1 MNLIIDIISQNT
13 KEIVKS
19 WLQKHRASNVIEKE
33 ISQKLCFHGVEKQQ
47 ADSISKE
54 ISSYLCNLNENTT
67 SEEILLK
74 LDNFLKIA
82 DGLSEDNISEIPE
95 EIISSTLIKSN
106 KDSWAQYNTKKQ
118 QEAIKE
124 IQRMIMEH
132 SKTEE
137 SELTEIIS
145 LLRGNV
151 YTIDGFNAEIARMWS
166 DANVSIDLSF
176 FNYDDYEFRSSFRKL
191 LDTPITVLKFIY
203 VEAKTW
209 EEALYATLY
218 ELNITNRKE
227 DVLITKDK
235 DALSKCELFNQ
246 TNKIYVLA
254 YDITKNSIPDEF
266 TNGTLIIP
274 ISENTITGNRES
286 ETIRLRARSES
297 NLLYALADA
306 GAAEPYV
313 FINNHGHTFQ
323 ELKTCFCRATGYQ
336 TLQTRNLE
344 DKKRYMLIKIILLD
358 SFIDKDFEL
367 IAKYLNTER
376 SKLIRILKDYSAS
389 DAKLFDIQKSSIN
402 GKEEITAVKIVTM
415 DKSACALF
423 NEALDNDEILQAFY
437 DFSIKIM
444 QYDYKEEN
452 DSILPEIKGSPEL
465 VEGILSTWIRLSQI
479 DKKEIYELCERFA
492 GTVIDCPRLQ
502 NSSSLIYIAQIK
514 PNTVYDKFKKLL
526 ADSIISTDKNKLQ
539 SLWRTWESPL
549 TLIADYYWPLIIDD
563 LWQTVLPI
571 FIKFG
576 LEDLIL
582 SFTENELTPWKGNT
596 LLYQSELKRFL
607 ADNENNTTL
616 LALSIKL
623 LPRYTPDTHEHKPT
637 SLIWNKKE
645 SNYHKIEPSEKKE
658 LINCYIEYAIKHGTY
673 EAENLMKIL
682 RSAVLDYDISRFD
695 SILKNFDTFSDDDK
709 IRIELILREKVLEF
723 EKTKQLEKSSII
735 QTFISSIKYEN
746 AYSKYVWLF
755 TYQLCKFTPPY
766 DTKKTHNLRNLDTRI
781 AEIQKNLD
789 SAFTSNVLIKI
800 LGSPVATDFEAIIEL
815 YIEYTDARY
824 NKDFLYALSE
834 RTSETYSYIEAIINK
849 NHDFIEVIIQ
859 DFNKLSDKTDNQN
872 IVLADTLS
880 FLSFSNAKDY
890 ILKTDNIT
898 LKRRFYNLLR
908 IKWLNTGKMQKP
920 EILAAMADMHNSKLF
935 DLEIDYIKYS
945 PEYFT
950 ELEMIDILT
959 DIKNE
964 GGESTKLSFSYTQMG
979 KDDAFSRIQRYTYD
993 RDSLYGKV
1001 INLELWY
1008 LEPEAVFT
1016 EHSINTLYMNN
1027 HPEYFIK
1034 LLKQRNDKGSN
1045 IEQLLLNKRCLILGN
1060 YKEWIDM
1067 VIQLAEKDDLEY
1079 PAYYYISYWIYY
1091 SAKQDG
1097 FEYVPIPEIAE
1108 IIERDTKDLGFY
1120 LQRELFNLGNSHI
1133 VDDGF
1138 FLNAKASKIED
1149 EAESIQRTYPNL
1161 SRVLK
1166 SAAAE
1171 FRTYA
1176 KAERE
1181 HDRYE

>member
-1 MNLIIDIISQNT
+1 MNLIIDIISQKT
-13 KEIVKS
+13 KEIVES
-19 WLQKHRASNVIEKE
+19 WLQKHRSVNDIKIE
-33 ISQKLCFHGVEKQQ
+33 ISQKLCFHGIEKQQ
-47 ADSISKE
+47 ADSISNE

-67 SEEILLK
+67 IDEILLN

-82 DGLSEDNISEIPE
+82 DGLSEDNISEITE

-106 KDSWAQYNTKKQ
+106 KDSWAQYNAKKQ

-124 IQRMIMEH
+124 IRRMIMEH

-137 SELTEIIS
+137 SKLTDIIS
-145 LLRGNV
+145 LLHGNV
-151 YTIDGFNAEIARMWS
+151 YTIDGFDADIARMWS

-176 FNYDDYEFRSSFRKL
+176 FNYDDYEFRTPFRKL
-191 LDTPITVLKFIY
+191 LDAPVTSRKFIY

-254 YDITKNSIPDEF
+254 YDITKDSVPDEF

-274 ISENTITGNRES
+274 ISENTITGNREY
-286 ETIRLRARSES
+286 ETIRLHARSES
-297 NLLYALADA
+297 NLLYALMDA
-306 GAAEPYV
+306 GVENPYV

-336 TLQTRNLE
+336 TLQTRNLD
-344 DKKRYMLIKIILLD
+344 DKKRDMLIKIILLD
-358 SFIDKDFEL
+358 TFIDKDFEL
-367 IAKYLNTER
+367 IAGYLGTTKSN
-376 SKLIRILKDYSAS
+376 LIRILKDFSTADS
-389 DAKLFDIQKSSIN
+389 KLFDIQKNSIS
-402 GKEEITAVKIVTM
+402 GEEEIKTVKIITM
-415 DKSACALF
+415 DKSVCALF
-423 NEALDNDEILQAFY
+423 KEALDIDEVLQDFY

-444 QYDYKEEN
+444 RYDYGE
-452 DSILPEIKGSPEL
+452 DSILPEIKSSHEL
-465 VEGILSTWIRLSQI
+465 VEGILSTWIRISKI
-479 DKKEIYELCERFA
+479 RKREIHELCERFVDS
-492 GTVIDCPRLQ
+492 VIDCPRLQ
-502 NSSSLIYIAQIK
+502 NFSSLIFLTQIN
-514 PNTVYDKFKKLL
+514 PNIIYEKFMRLLTDSSIITDK
-526 ADSIISTDKNKLQ
+526 DSIIKLWNKWEA
-539 SLWRTWESPL
+539 SLI
-549 TLIADYYWPLIIDD
+549 LIADYYWPFIVNK
-563 LWQTVLPI
+563 LWQEALPI
-571 FIKFG
+571 FADYG

-582 SFTENELTPWKGNT
+582 SFTENELNPWNGNT
-596 LLYQSELKRFL
+596 LFNRSEVEEFL

-623 LPRYTPDTHEHKPT
+623 LPKYTPDAHEHKPT
-637 SLIWNKKE
+637 SLIWDERKPY
-645 SNYHKIEPSEKKE
+645 YHKIKPAEQRE
-658 LINCYIEYAIKHGTY
+658 LINCYIEYAVEHGTDKAKKLI
-673 EAENLMKIL
+673 EIL
-682 RSAVLDYDISRFD
+682 RSAILDYDISRFD
-695 SILKNFDTFSDDDK
+695 SILKNFDTFSDEDK
-709 IRIELILREKVLEF
+709 ISIELILREKALGF
-723 EKTKQLEKSSII
+723 AKTKQLEKSSII

-755 TYQLCKFTPPY
+755 TYQLCKFAPPY
-766 DTKKTHNLRNLDTRI
+766 GTKNIHNLRNLDTRI

-789 SAFTSNVLIKI
+789 SAFTPDFLIKI
-800 LGSPVATDFEAIIEL
+800 LKSPVATDFEAITNM
-815 YIEYTDARY
+815 YVEYTGARY
-824 NKDFLYALSE
+824 NYDFLYALSE
-834 RTSETYSYIEAIINK
+834 RTSETYHYIEAVSNK
-849 NHDFIEVIIQ
+849 NHHFIEDIIH
-859 DFNKLSDKTDNQN
+859 DFDKLSDKTDNQH

-880 FLSFSNAKDY
+880 FLPFSNAKDY

-898 LKRRFYNLLR
+898 LKRRFYRLLR
-908 IKWLNTGKMQKP
+908 IKWLNTGKMQKS
-920 EILAAMADMHNSKLF
+920 EILVAMTDMHNSKLF
-935 DLEIDYIKYS
+935 DLEIEYIKYS

-959 DIKNE
+959 DIKDE
-964 GGESTKLSFSYTQMG
+964 GGKSTKLSFSYTQMG
-979 KDDAFSRIQRYTYD
+979 NDDAFSRIQRYTYD
-993 RDSLYGKV
+993 RDSLYEKV

-1016 EHSINTLYMNN
+1016 EHSISTLYMNN

-1034 LLKQRNDKGSN
+1034 LLKQRDNEDSN

-1060 YKEWIDM
+1060 YKEWINM

-1079 PAYYYISYWIYY
+1079 SAYYYISYWIYY

>member
-1 MNLIIDIISQNT
+1 MSLIIDIVFSKS
-13 KEIVKS
+13 KEIVLNWIQNHKACNAI
-19 WLQKHRASNVIEKE
+19 QKE
-33 ISQKLCFHGVEKQQ
+33 ISQKLCFQGIEKQQ
-47 ADSISKE
+47 ANSISKE

-67 SEEILLK
+67 IEEILIK
-74 LDNFLKIA
+74 LNNELKIA
-82 DGLSEDNISEIPE
+82 DVLSEKEISTLSDK
-95 EIISSTLIKSN
+95 IIEATLIKYCPRIW
-106 KDSWAQYNTKKQ
+106 KQYNNAK
-118 QEAIKE
+118 AL
-124 IQRMIMEH
+124 
-132 SKTEE
+132 EE
-137 SELTEIIS
+137 SKRIEETLKDHYGIVENKLAEIVS
-145 LLRGNV
+145 LLQGKV
-151 YTIDGFNAEIARMWS
+151 YTIDGF
-166 DANVSIDLSF
+166 DANVAITWSDTDVHIDLNF
-176 FNYDDYEFRSSFRKL
+176 FNYDDNEFRTSFRKL
-191 LDTPITVLKFIY
+191 LDTPVTDNKYIY
-203 VEAKTW
+203 IEANTW
-209 EEALYATLY
+209 EEALYATLF
-218 ELNITNRKE
+218 ELSITKQKD
-227 DVLITKDK
+227 DVLISKDK
-235 DALSKCELFNQ
+235 DTLSKCRLFNQ
-246 TNKIYVLA
+246 INKIYVLA
-254 YDITKNSIPDEF
+254 YDISKFSIPDDF

-274 ISENTITGNRES
+274 MSKRTITGNRES
-286 ETIRLRARSES
+286 ETIKLNARTEH
-297 NLLYALADA
+297 NLYSALAAA
-306 GAAEPYV
+306 GVDKPQS
-313 FINNHGHTFQ
+313 FITNNGRTFS
-323 ELKTCFCRATGYQ
+323 ELKAHFCRSIGYSAM
-336 TLQTRNLE
+336 TARVIPD
-344 DKKRYMLIKIILLD
+344 DKRDKLIKIILLN
-358 SFIDKDFEL
+358 SFTDKDFKP
-367 IAKYLNTER
+367 IAEYLNAEE
-376 SKLIRILKDYSAS
+376 SKLIRILKDYSADES
-389 DAKLFDIQKSSIN
+389 KLFDIKRSSIN
-402 GKEEITAVKIVTM
+402 GVAEIKSVKILTM
-415 DKSACALF
+415 NKSVCNLF
-423 NEALDNDEILQAFY
+423 EEALTDYDILQNFY
-437 DFSIKIM
+437 DFSIKVM
-444 QYDYKEEN
+444 GYDYEN
-452 DSILPEIKGSPEL
+452 NNILPEIKGTHEL

-755 TYQLCKFTPPY
+755 TYQLCKFAPPY
-766 DTKKTHNLRNLDTRI
+766 GTKIIHNLRNLDTRI
-781 AEIQKNLD
+781 TEIQKYLD
-789 SAFTSNVLIKI
+789 SEFTPDFLIEI
-800 LGSPVATDFEAIIEL
+800 LNSPVATDFEAITNM
-815 YIEYTDARY
+815 YVEYAGARY
-824 NKDFLYALSE
+824 NYDFLYALSK
-834 RTSETYSYIEAIINK
+834 RTPETYHYIKDIINK
-849 NHDFIEVIIQ
+849 NEDVTEVIIS
-859 DFNKLSDKTDNQN
+859 DFDKLSDKTDNQN

-880 FLSFSNAKDY
+880 FLPFSNAKDY
-890 ILKTDNIT
+890 ILETDNIT

-920 EILAAMADMHNSKLF
+920 EILAAMTDMHNSKLF

-964 GGESTKLSFSYTQMG
+964 GGESTKQSFAYTQTG
-979 KDDAFSRIQRYTYD
+979 NNDAFSRIQRYTYTME
-993 RDSLYGKV
+993 SLYKKV

-1016 EHSINTLYMNN
+1016 EHSISTLYMNN
-1027 HPEYFIK
+1027 HPEYFID
-1034 LLKQRNDKGSN
+1034 LLKQRDDKDSN

-1060 YKEWIDM
+1060 YKEWINM
-1067 VIQLAEKDDLEY
+1067 VIQLAENDCLKDS
-1079 PAYYYISYWIYY
+1079 AYYYISYWIYY

-1108 IIERDTKDLGFY
+1108 IIERDTKDLSFY

-1171 FRTYA
+1171 FRAYA
-1176 KAERE
+1176 KAEGE